1 MMCSMNPKSK
11 RWALAMRSDK
21 ITPTEHVQ
29 ADAGGQTQEKT
40 STEPRILCP
49 FACDDYDNV
58 TVTPQSPG

>member
-1 MMCSMNPKSK
+1 
-11 RWALAMRSDK
+11 MRSDK